1 MKHNISK
8 HLFSLLMIF
17 FIFQSFNS
25 IQAQEKKLTHHMTP
39 EEMLRKDEIGK
50 DFYPTD
56 PPEGNV
62 RQTAEFERME
72 SVLIRYPFGIPMA
85 LIVEMA
91 EDCMVTTIV
100 ANQSQEN
107 SVKNQYSAAGINLDN
122 CDFIHAPTDSYWT
135 RDYGPWYVVDGNY
148 DVGIVNFPYN
158 RPRPNDD
165 DIPIAVANYLGID
178 LFGMD
183 LISTGGNY
191 MTDGMGI
198 SASTELIWEENP
210 SLSHDDVD
218 NLVESYLGI
227 HTYHVLPDPLNE
239 YIDHIDCWG
248 KFLDVDKVLIGE
260 VPITDYRYDDFEY
273 VANYFAEQISSYGN
287 LYQVFRVFTPGIN
300 PGTPYTNSLILNE
313 KVLIPI
319 LGSQYDD
326 DALAVYE
333 EAMPGYEIIGVE
345 NGGYGWANTDA
356 LHCRTRGM
364 ADRGMLYIRHIPLL
378 GEVPQESEFEI
389 IASIIPYSG
398 EDLYTDSLLVY
409 YKVNNGAYTSLI
421 MTPLFGSAYKAAI
434 PQQAIGSEVSYFIHA
449 ADYSGRSEDHPFIG
463 FPDPHVFT
471 VVDPLN
477 PDVTVSPDSLI
488 FLDYISMTEGL
499 DVTINN
505 FNGVDITIN
514 NINNE
519 GFDAGFLWVVDPWT
533 IELPYVL
540 PAGDSLVLTVVIPI
554 PIDFTGDL
562 LCDTMFIETDE
573 NTHQVFICVD
583 EDLVQIE
590 NNNIS
595 GLTTTLGNNYPN
607 PFSSETQ
614 INFYLEK
621 SSNVT
626 IEIFDIKGQKVY
638 TLVDKNLF
646 SGNHSVKWN
655 AKDSSEKY
663 VPDGL
668 YFVRM
673 KTGEFSACR
682 KMILMR

>member
-1 MKHNISK
+1 MKNRIFK
-8 HLFSLLMIF
+8 CFVSLLMIF
-17 FIFQSFNS
+17 FVFQLFSVLH
-25 IQAQEKKLTHHMTP
+25 AQEQKLTHHMTP
-39 EEMLRKDEIGK
+39 EELLRKDEIGK

-85 LIVEMA
+85 LIVEMT
-91 EDCMVTTIV
+91 EDCQVTTIV
-100 ANQSQEN
+100 SGQSQEN
-107 SVKNQYSAAGINLDN
+107 SVRNQYSAAGINLDN

-165 DIPIAVANYLGID
+165 DIPIAVANYLGIE
-178 LFGMD
+178 LYGMD

-198 SASTELIWEENP
+198 SASTELIREENS

-227 HTYHVLPDPLNE
+227 HTYHVLPDPLGE
-239 YIDHIDCWG
+239 YIKHIDCWG

-260 VPITDYRYDDFEY
+260 VPVTDYRYDDFEY
-273 VANYFAEQISSYGN
+273 VANYFAEQTSSYGVP
-287 LYQVFRVFTPGIN
+287 YQVFRVFTPDTY
-300 PGTPYTNSLILNE
+300 PETPYTNSLILNE
-313 KVLIPI
+313 KVLVPI
-319 LGSQYDD
+319 TGSQYDD

-333 EAMPGYEIIGVE
+333 EAMPGYEIIGVDDE
-345 NGGYGWANTDA
+345 GYGWANTDA

-364 ADRGMLYIRHIPLL
+364 ADRDMLYIKHIPLL
-378 GEVPQESEFEI
+378 GEVPQENEFEI
-389 IASIIPYSG
+389 IASIIPYSS

-409 YKVNNGAYTSLI
+409 YKINSGTYTSLI
-421 MTPLFGSAYKAAI
+421 MSPFMENSYKAAI
-434 PQQAIGSEVSYFIHA
+434 PQQDVGSEISYFIHA
-449 ADYSGRSEDHPFIG
+449 ADYSGRSEEHPFIG
-463 FPDPHVFT
+463 SPDPHVFT

-488 FLDYISMTEGL
+488 
-499 DVTINN
+499 
-505 FNGVDITIN
+505 
-514 NINNE
+514 
-519 GFDAGFLWVVDPWT
+519 
-533 IELPYVL
+533 
-540 PAGDSLVLTVVIPI
+540 LTVKIGIPT
-554 PIDFTGDL
+554 DLSGDL
-562 LCDTMFIETDE
+562 LCDTMFIETDV

-590 NNNIS
+590 NNNIT

-614 INFYLEK
+614 INFSLEK
-621 SSNVT
+621 SSYVI
-626 IEIFDIKGQKVY
+626 IEVFDIKGQKVC
-638 TLVDKNLF
+638 NLIDESLS
-646 SGNHSVKWN
+646 SGDYFVKWN
-655 AKDSSEKY
+655 AKDKSEKN
-663 VPDGL
+663 VPAGM
-668 YFVRM
+668 YFVKM
-673 KTGEFSACR
+673 KAGEFSACK
-682 KMILMR
+682 KMILMK

>member
-1 MKHNISK
+1 
-8 HLFSLLMIF
+8 MIF